1 VSDEVLKAYGDVPET
16 AVVQAKIAELKKAMK
31 IHNRLLSLAKE
42 RDELRGVPAA
52 AAAETQTDA
61 SEAPATV

>member
-1 VSDEVLKAYGDVPET
+1 MSEEVLKAYGDVPET
-16 AVVQAKIAELKKAMK
+16 AVVQSKIAELKKALK

-52 AAAETQTDA
+52 AAVETQTDA
-61 SEAPATV
+61 SQAPAV